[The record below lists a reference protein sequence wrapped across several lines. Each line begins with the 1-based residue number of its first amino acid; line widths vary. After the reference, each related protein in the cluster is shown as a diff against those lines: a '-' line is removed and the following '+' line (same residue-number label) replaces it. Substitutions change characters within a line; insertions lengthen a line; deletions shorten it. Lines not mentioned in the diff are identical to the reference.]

1 MVVTDKSSLEL
12 NQEYSKLR
20 GDIKNELEKLRRFE
34 TASQILV
41 GNQKQE
47 TNKNSNNHVVQE
59 THDAKDNPIQA
70 WIELVVENWP
80 SGNFK

>member
-34 TASQILV
+34 TAAQILV

-47 TNKNSNNHVVQE
+47 TTRSTNHVVQE
-59 THDAKDNPIQA
+59 THDAKDNSIQA
-70 WIELVVENWP
+70 
-80 SGNFK
+80 